1 MVTDRFVDTPETF
14 PTFPTKIPDHH
25 QYRKVRMQYYATHP
39 F

>member
-1 MVTDRFVDTPETF
+1 MVTDRFVDTPE
-14 PTFPTKIPDHH
+14 TFPTKIPDHH